1 LYVRIDPTT
10 QASKHSMYENL
21 STWLADG
28 AVEIPSDPQ
37 IRADLLAV
45 RRKLTVSGFTI
56 QLPTTGDGRHAD
68 YAPAIAL
75 ALSRHLSD
83 PPAPVSFLSHEERRE
98 RERAAIDAEVARY
111 VQSVWEKNAQQER
124 DQARQEQD
132 LFGVPFGGYGR

>member
-1 LYVRIDPTT
+1 VVIDTTT

-28 AVEIPSDPQ
+28 AVELPPDPQ
-37 IRADLLAV
+37 VRADLLAV

-68 YAPAIAL
+68 YAPAVAL

-83 PPAPVSFLSHEERRE
+83 PPAPVRVLSPEERDAL
-98 RERAAIDAEVARY
+98 ERARVDAHAAQHLQR
-111 VQSVWEKNAQQER
+111 VWEGNAQQKR
-124 DQARQEQD
+124 DEARQEQD